1 MRYAGLFQKGSP
13 DSSDVLIAA
22 TPEEMR
28 GILDKLK
35 MRALQGDI
43 PAEAFSRGLFEV
55 SEGAQSPNSIGR
67 HIRNTLKNPLART
80 LVDNPDMAEN
90 LANTMSGQLDRFGF
104 NSDSMKGLI
113 GPGMDILRQAKKDNL
128 LKQDVSDDLI
138 AEKIQRPLYEAYR
151 GFMKDNRND
160 SRLNDLIL
168 EYSPGIRGPGT
179 PLELFGDAR
188 KFGIEPKY
196 FTNDGTMTPLEMMK

>member
-13 DSSDVLIAA
+13 DSADVLIAA

-80 LVDNPDMAEN
+80 LVENPDMAEN

-113 GPGMDILRQAKKDNL
+113 GPGMDI
-128 LKQDVSDDLI
+128 
-138 AEKIQRPLYEAYR
+138 
-151 GFMKDNRND
+151 
-160 SRLNDLIL
+160 
-168 EYSPGIRGPGT
+168 
-179 PLELFGDAR
+179 
-188 KFGIEPKY
+188 
-196 FTNDGTMTPLEMMK
+196 